1 MHAIGYADVLCPQF
15 SFATGCNAPKERGTL
30 VRLGLNRGQVFEIVA
45 IDGELAWVREPHTHR
60 NGALVALERLRL
72 AYPDLD

>member
-1 MHAIGYADVLCPQF
+1 MQAPGYADVLCPQH
-15 SFATGCNAPKERGTL
+15 SFATGCNAPKGRGTL
-30 VRLGLNRGQVFEIVA
+30 VQLGGNRGQVFEVVA
-45 IDGELAWVREPHTHR
+45 IDGDTAWVREAATRR